1 MVCACTEEFLKKA
14 DITDF
19 FEAKL
24 AEPGVRH
31 VEGDMEHDGM

>member
-1 MVCACTEEFLKKA
+1 MVFGWTEEFLKKA

-31 VEGDMEHDGM
+31 VERDMDEG